1 MVGLL
6 IQGRRGCLVAQLKFG
21 VHTHVQCPHK
31 GTQKLNAGFP
41 VEWGGVGHRRC
52 AGAIQMFQ
60 ATGHFDVR
68 FGFVAARHHQIGL
81 YGHAQAH
88 QKVIEGHP
96 NDGVLGAQLHKQAHP
111 AWIGFAQTLHFR
123 VQVKGFLTGTA
134 PLIKGNGCIHH
145 GHAAI
150 VRHSG
155 KGVWCFFYAVGA
167 LLLQ

>member
-96 NDGVLGAQLHKQAHP
+96 NDGVLGAVDDGQHGVFGGVGLDELA
-111 AWIGFAQTLHFR
+111 LFR
-123 VQVKGFLTGTA
+123 LSMDRVVKL
-134 PLIKGNGCIHH
+134 PRCHRGNGDESHSVQ
-145 GHAAI
+145 GAAR
-150 VRHSG
+150 VTG
-155 KGVWCFFYAVGA
+155 QPDTVAA
-167 LLLQ
+167 